1 MSKKE
6 MTDVV
11 DVSVMTVEEEPSSTV
26 KVGSKRAYDFTPEEY
41 DLIFMAIGTI
51 KTSLNDPMLPKLIKI
66 QQKLKVIAETYG
78 K

>member
-1 MSKKE
+1 MSEKE

-11 DVSVMTVEEEPSSTV
+11 DVGVMTIEEEPSLTV
-26 KVGSKRAYDFTPEEY
+26 KAGSKRAYDFTPEEY

-51 KTSLNDPMLPKLIKI
+51 KTSLNDPMLPKLIRI
-66 QQKLKVIAETYG
+66 QKKLKVIAENYG